1 MFLAMVCSDELLY
14 IIVLAFQNKLLFSLN
29 PNFLGVVLTR
39 TKTSIV
45 YLFLMFLVI
54 FFIKVRVYI
63 EY

>member
-39 TKTSIV
+39 TKTSYIC
-45 YLFLMFLVI
+45 I
-54 FFIKVRVYI
+54 FVSYVPCYYFY
-63 EY
+63 